1 MRKHSRE
8 WRLLWRQI
16 ALKWIIEK
24 KSAAPEEQEGKSQG
38 KKNQRKNVNQEKDTR
53 AKVMESLAVLPQ
65 YVYKGIRSVNYLRKC
80 CLY

>member
-1 MRKHSRE
+1 MRKHARA

-24 KSAAPEEQEGKSQG
+24 KSAAAEEQEDKSQG
-38 KKNQRKNVNQEKDTR
+38 KKNQRKNINQEKDTR
-53 AKVMESLAVLPQ
+53 TKVMESLAVLPQ
-65 YVYKGIRSVNYLRKC
+65 YVFKGIRSVNYLRKF